1 MQLTIEARIANE
13 IILNAYRTLKY
24 VEFNPETQKVIME
37 CVGKALVASSRQDMT
52 IDERIERVETVLYSD
67 TRELMKNILDER

>member
-24 VEFNPETQKVIME
+24 AEFDSETQKIIME
-37 CVGKALVASSRQDMT
+37 CVGKALVVSSRQDMT
-52 IDERIERVETVLYSD
+52 IDERIERVETVLYGD
-67 TRELMKNILDER
+67 TRELMKKILDEK

>member
-24 VEFNPETQKVIME
+24 AEFDPETQKVIME
-37 CVGKALVASSRQDMT
+37 CVGKALVVSSSQDMT
-52 IDERIERVETVLYSD
+52 IDERIERVETVLYGD
-67 TRELMKNILDER
+67 TRELMKNILDEK

>member
-24 VEFNPETQKVIME
+24 AEFDPETQKVIME
-37 CVGKALVASSRQDMT
+37 CVGRALVVSSKQDMT
-52 IDERIERVETVLYSD
+52 IDERIERIETVLYGD
-67 TRELMKNILDER
+67 TRELMKNILDEG